1 MGCMELWVVSFFDS
15 LVGRQ
20 DSTIIEADSVRE
32 AKKSFF
38 DSFDSD
44 GLIIMKVVRH
54 SLRDML

>member
-1 MGCMELWVVSFFDS
+1 MELWVVSFFDS